1 MSDYRAIAD
10 VGETLVDLLKNNME
24 GMTDN
29 SIVLA
34 SPGDIETEGD
44 VSLSLFLYQIVENIH
59 MKTQEMLIKDNTTLR
74 FPPVAL
80 DLYYMMTSH
89 ITLSNSTLTKRTK
102 QAHETLG
109 RAIQI
114 LNDNQ
119 TLPGSVLKGSL
130 HGSSDEIHI
139 ILTSMSLDE
148 MSKIWTTFQ
157 GKPFRTS
164 VCYMVTP
171 VIIDSTHEMQTTRVV
186 SKEMNY
192 YQMIPNRG

>member
-1 MSDYRAIAD
+1 MLDYGAIAD
-10 VGETLVDLLKNNME
+10 VGETLVELLKDNME

-34 SPGDIETEGD
+34 SPGEIEAEGD
-44 VSLSLFLYQIVENIH
+44 VSLSLFLYQIVENTH
-59 MKTQEMLIKDNTTLR
+59 MKTQEMLIKDTTTLR

-89 ITLSNSTLTKRTK
+89 ITLSGSTLTKRTK

-114 LNDNQ
+114 LNDN
-119 TLPGSVLKGSL
+119 SVLTGS
-130 HGSSDEIHI
+130 GSSDEIHI
-139 ILTSMSLDE
+139 MLTSMNLDD
-148 MSKIWTTFQ
+148 MTKIWTTFQ

-164 VCYMVTP
+164 VFFLVTP
-171 VIIDSTHEMQTTRVV
+171 VLIKSTRETDVQRVV

-192 YQMIPNRG
+192 YQMIPDRG